1 MCLSTHGH
9 RQARLVSFVLKLIAF
24 LMLFTLWTASS
35 VPNIPIPWVLWLQG
49 FFLSQRQP
57 HPTVFWKAQGFPL
70 VITKT
75 VMIMHIKKVQGLKII
90 QSGLQDYFAPYVNS
104 ISLLRNTDRL
114 KTYGFLNTTRYPLLR
129 KFYSD
134 SPNLLADTLY
144 LFP

>member
-1 MCLSTHGH
+1 M
-9 RQARLVSFVLKLIAF
+9 
-24 LMLFTLWTASS
+24 
-35 VPNIPIPWVLWLQG
+35 
-49 FFLSQRQP
+49 
-57 HPTVFWKAQGFPL
+57 

-90 QSGLQDYFAPYVNS
+90 QSVLQDYFAPYVNS

-134 SPNLLADTLY
+134 SPNLLVDSLY
-144 LFP
+144 VFP